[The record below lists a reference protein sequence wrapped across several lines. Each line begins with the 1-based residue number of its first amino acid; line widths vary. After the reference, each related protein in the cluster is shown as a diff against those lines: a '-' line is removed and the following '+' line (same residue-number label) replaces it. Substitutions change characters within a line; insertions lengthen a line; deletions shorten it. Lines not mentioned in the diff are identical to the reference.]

1 VSGSRIAVIT
11 HVFYDEATET
21 VSDKDKRAILLV
33 GSEVV
38 DTTNEGLA
46 TFVETSVRGINV
58 PS

>member
-1 VSGSRIAVIT
+1 MT

-21 VSDKDKRAILLV
+21 VSDKDKRAIFLV
-33 GSEVV
+33 GAEVV